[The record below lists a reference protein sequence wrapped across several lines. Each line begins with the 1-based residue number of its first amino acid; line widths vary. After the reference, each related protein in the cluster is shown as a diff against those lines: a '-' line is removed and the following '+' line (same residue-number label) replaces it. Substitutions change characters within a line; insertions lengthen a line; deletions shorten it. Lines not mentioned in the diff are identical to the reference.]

1 MVSKRILLKI
11 SGEVLGG
18 KDGVGA
24 DGAALEVLGKQIKAI
39 LKDGLQVAIVLG
51 GGNFWRYR
59 DNSSLS
65 IPRTASDAL
74 GMMAATM
81 NARLFTEV
89 LKAMGVEAR
98 CMAAHGN
105 FYFADPYSPDLAR
118 SYLDKGEVVVCGGGT
133 GNPYFTTDTTGA
145 LRALELKCEVMMKAT
160 KVDGIYD
167 SDPVANPHAKFF
179 ETISYDEVLERELG
193 VMDLSA
199 VVLCKENKL
208 PVRVFNINADN
219 AILRAASGEPIG
231 SLITP

>member
-1 MVSKRILLKI
+1 MAPKRILLKI

-18 KDGVGA
+18 EEGVGA
-24 DGAALEVLGKQIKAI
+24 DGAALEALAKQIKAI
-39 LKDGLQVAIVLG
+39 RKDGTEVAIVLG

-59 DNSSLS
+59 DNSDLT

-89 LKAMGVEAR
+89 LKAMDVEAR
-98 CMAAHGN
+98 CTAAHGN
-105 FYFADPYSPDLAR
+105 FYFAEPYSPDFAR
-118 SYLDKGEVVVCGGGT
+118 SCLDKGEVVVCGGGT

-145 LRALELKCEVMMKAT
+145 LRALELGCEVMMKAT
-160 KVDGIYD
+160 KVDGIFD
-167 SDPVANPHAKFF
+167 SDPVANPKAKFF

-199 VVLCKENKL
+199 VVLCKENQL
-208 PVRVFNINADN
+208 PVRVFNINAKN
-219 AILRAASGEPIG
+219 AIVHAASGEAIG